1 MLGFIIIY
9 EFVESICVWVIL
21 YANGYELKW
30 VWWIDKYFA
39 MNFIWKMTVM
49 NLLVIKNKTQDN

>member
-30 VWWIDKYFA
+30 VWWIDKYFV
-39 MNFIWKMTVM
+39 MNFIWKMMIM
-49 NLLVIKNKTQDN
+49 NLLMIKNEV

>member
-9 EFVESICVWVIL
+9 GFVELICVWVIL

-30 VWWIDKYFA
+30 VL
-39 MNFIWKMTVM
+39 MNEFHMKNDCDEFI
-49 NLLVIKNKTQDN
+49 ND

>member
-9 EFVESICVWVIL
+9 GFVELICVWVIL

-30 VWWIDKYFA
+30 VL
-39 MNFIWKMTVM
+39 M
-49 NLLVIKNKTQDN
+49 NLLVIKNEVEDN